1 METKISENQ
10 ILIKV
15 CCVIASFVLWLYIF
29 NVENPVRQRKIVV
42 PVKIVNKDVLAQSNF
57 VQIDDKNSSVALEIR
72 GNASDVFSVKAD
84 DFKIECDLKSYVMKK
99 GDNNIPVK
107 VVKSPSDVSIVNNQ
121 NLWIS
126 IKLDRLVKRMLPIKL
141 LINGETKSG
150 LFVSNPTV
158 QIKQAQVSGASNYVY
173 YADRITARYDIKNI
187 SKDTTVNVAL
197 QAEDSNGNVIKNVN
211 ITPKTV
217 KVNIPVKNTKNVPVS
232 IKTTGKPLG
241 QTNIESILSSP
252 DKVDISGD
260 AGVISDIGSL
270 DTEPIDL
277 SNISSNTTVNAKLI
291 IPDKVKLVNSN
302 GYINVNININDSK
315 NTSDDKTVN
324 QQNSEKTFN
333 SQIKANNLNGNYIA
347 DIENNNATIVVYG
360 NSEII
365 NNLTKDDINCF
376 VNLKSAVEGQKD
388 AELNVNLPKG
398 VTLVSKTPQTVK
410 VTVRKKV
417 SGDEN
422 VNQNK

>member
-99 GDNNIPVK
+99 GDNNIPAK
-107 VVKSPSDVSIVNNQ
+107 VVKSPSDVSIANNQ

>member
-1 METKISENQ
+1 
-10 ILIKV
+10 
-15 CCVIASFVLWLYIF
+15 
-29 NVENPVRQRKIVV
+29 
-42 PVKIVNKDVLAQSNF
+42 
-57 VQIDDKNSSVALEIR
+57 
-72 GNASDVFSVKAD
+72 
-84 DFKIECDLKSYVMKK
+84 
-99 GDNNIPVK
+99 
-107 VVKSPSDVSIVNNQ
+107 
-121 NLWIS
+121 
-126 IKLDRLVKRMLPIKL
+126 ML
-141 LINGETKSG
+141 
-150 LFVSNPTV
+150 
-158 QIKQAQVSGASNYVY
+158 
-173 YADRITARYDIKNI
+173 
-187 SKDTTVNVAL
+187 
-197 QAEDSNGNVIKNVN
+197 IKNVN

-417 SGDEN
+417 SEDEN

>member
-57 VQIDDKNSSVALEIR
+57 VKIDDKNSSVALEIK

-126 IKLDRLVKRMLPIKL
+126 IKLDRLVKRTLPIKL
-141 LINGETKSG
+141 LINGETKNG
-150 LFVSNPTV
+150 LFVSNPV
-158 QIKQAQVSGASNYVY
+158 MQIKQAEVSGASNYVY
-173 YADRITARYDIKNI
+173 DVDRITARYDIKNI
-187 SKDTTVNVAL
+187 SKDTTVNVVL

-211 ITPKTV
+211 ISPKTV
-217 KVNIPVKNTKNVPVS
+217 KVNIPVKNTKNVPIS

-241 QTNIESILSSP
+241 QTNIESILASP

-260 AGVISDIGSL
+260 ADVISDINGL

-277 SNISSNTTVNAKLI
+277 SNISSNRTINAKLI

-302 GYINVNININDSK
+302 GYVSVNISINDSK
-315 NTSDDKTVN
+315 NTSNDKTVN

-333 SQIKANNLNGNYIA
+333 PQIKINNLSEDYTA

-360 NSEII
+360 NNQII

-376 VNLKSAVEGQKD
+376 VDLKSIAEGQKD
-388 AELNVNLPKG
+388 VELNVNLPKG

-417 SGDEN
+417 SEDEN
-422 VNQNK
+422 VSQNK

>member
-99 GDNNIPVK
+99 GDNNIPAK
-107 VVKSPSDVSIVNNQ
+107 VVKSPSDVSIANNQ

-333 SQIKANNLNGNYIA
+333 SQIKANNLNENYIA

>member
-99 GDNNIPVK
+99 GDNNIPAK
-107 VVKSPSDVSIVNNQ
+107 VVKSPSDVSIANNQ

-410 VTVRKKV
+410 VTVRKNV

>member
-57 VQIDDKNSSVALEIR
+57 VQIDDKNSSVVLEIR

-99 GDNNIPVK
+99 GDNNIPAK
-107 VVKSPSDVSIVNNQ
+107 VVKSPSDVSIANNQ

>member
-99 GDNNIPVK
+99 GDNNIPAK
-107 VVKSPSDVSIVNNQ
+107 VVKSPSDVSIANNQ

-217 KVNIPVKNTKNVPVS
+217 KVNIPVKNAKNVPVS

-417 SGDEN
+417 SEDEN

>member
-1 METKISENQ
+1 METKISQNQ
-10 ILIKV
+10 ILIRV

-57 VQIDDKNSSVALEIR
+57 VKIDDKNSSVALEIK

-107 VVKSPSDVSIVNNQ
+107 VVKSPNDVSIVNNQ

-126 IKLDRLVKRMLPIKL
+126 IKLDRLVKRTLPIRL
-141 LINGETKSG
+141 LINGETKNG
-150 LFVSNPTV
+150 LFVSNAV
-158 QIKQAQVSGASNYVY
+158 MQIKQAEVSGASNYVY
-173 YADRITARYDIKNI
+173 DVDRITARYDIKNI
-187 SKDTTVNVAL
+187 SKDTTVNVIL

-211 ITPKTV
+211 ISPKTV

-241 QTNIESILSSP
+241 QTQVESILASP

-260 AGVISDIGSL
+260 AGIISDISSL

-277 SNISSNTTVNAKLI
+277 SNISSNKTINAKLI

-302 GYINVNININDSK
+302 GYVNVNININDSK
-315 NTSDDKTVN
+315 NTSDDKTAN

-333 SQIKANNLNGNYIA
+333 AQIKVNNLNENYTA
-347 DIENNNATIVVYG
+347 DIENKNAIVVVYG
-360 NSEII
+360 NSGII

-376 VNLKSAVEGQKD
+376 VDLKSAVEGQED

-417 SGDEN
+417 SEDEN

>member
-99 GDNNIPVK
+99 GDNNIPAK
-107 VVKSPSDVSIVNNQ
+107 VVKSPSDVSIANNQ

-417 SGDEN
+417 SEDEN

>member
-1 METKISENQ
+1 METKISQNQ
-10 ILIKV
+10 ILIRV

-57 VQIDDKNSSVALEIR
+57 VKIDDKNSSVALEIK

-107 VVKSPSDVSIVNNQ
+107 VVKSPNDVSIVNNQ

-126 IKLDRLVKRMLPIKL
+126 IKLDRLVKRTLPIRL
-141 LINGETKSG
+141 LINGETKNG
-150 LFVSNPTV
+150 LFVSNAAM
-158 QIKQAQVSGASNYVY
+158 QIKQAEVSGASNYVY
-173 YADRITARYDIKNI
+173 DVDRITARYDIKNI
-187 SKDTTVNVAL
+187 SKDTTVNVVL

-211 ITPKTV
+211 ISPKTV
-217 KVNIPVKNTKNVPVS
+217 KVNIPVKNTKNVPIS

-241 QTNIESILSSP
+241 QTNIESMLASP

-260 AGVISDIGSL
+260 AGIISDISSL

-277 SNISSNTTVNAKLI
+277 SNISSNRTINAKLV

-302 GYINVNININDSK
+302 GYVNVNININDSK
-315 NTSDDKTVN
+315 STSDDKTAN
-324 QQNSEKTFN
+324 QRNSEKTFN
-333 SQIKANNLNGNYIA
+333 SQIKANNLNENYTA
-347 DIENNNATIVVYG
+347 DIENNNATIIVYG

-376 VNLKSAVEGQKD
+376 VDLKSAVEGQKD

-417 SGDEN
+417 SEDEN